1 MTLHLSPIR
10 NPARTLLILGVTAAA
25 GLSLLAAWSA
35 SSGPKVLFDA
45 RCEAWDHAATAA
57 VAELIADRSPGGGAA
72 PRRRRVPPAP
82 CPHLLP
88 PWLRR
93 PGAARLPGADGR
105 PLRRISPERR
115 EPHRRTSKRPL
126 MRWEPRSPTGAPR
139 IQDADA
145 ALRPP
150 YFHD

>member
-57 VAELIADRSPGGGAA
+57 VAELIADRSPAVEQRLGDVVF
-72 PRRRRVPPAP
+72 R
-82 CPHLLP
+82 
-88 PWLRR
+88 LRR
-93 PGAARLPGADGR
+93 ARTYCRHGFVSLAQLDYRALTDGR
-105 PLRRISPERR
+105 YAGYRLSGES
-115 EPHRRTSKRPL
+115 RT
-126 MRWEPRSPTGAPR
+126 
-139 IQDADA
+139 A
-145 ALRPP
+145 AQASGR
-150 YFHD
+150 